1 MHHSRLFTM
10 PSSVSIVPVDS
21 NESLYGNDPKF
32 LNEVRDLCST
42 LLEEVFTRLK
52 QLDRPEVLYFVS

>member
-1 MHHSRLFTM
+1 M